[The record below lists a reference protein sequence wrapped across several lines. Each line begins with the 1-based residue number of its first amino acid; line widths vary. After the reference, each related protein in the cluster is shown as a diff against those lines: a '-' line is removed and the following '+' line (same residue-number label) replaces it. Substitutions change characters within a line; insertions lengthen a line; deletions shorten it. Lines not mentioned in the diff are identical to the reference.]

1 MRIIQSTQLN
11 LDLLL
16 SRRGQPALDEAKLLH
31 FISLKAGG
39 TVARFLGSENN
50 VLLLCLRE
58 GVKVEK
64 KCSPFFV
71 KWVGWGVGS
80 KRSFSHFLFY
90 AQNGLI
96 RPEIQRF
103 FSTLTPSLLLS

>member
-50 VLLLCLRE
+50 FLLLCLRE

-64 KCSPFFV
+64 KCSHFFLS
-71 KWVGWGVGS
+71 GWGGGWGL
-80 KRSFSHFLFY
+80 RGHFHTFY
-90 AQNGLI
+90 FMLKMA
-96 RPEIQRF
+96 
-103 FSTLTPSLLLS
+103 